1 MDQNK
6 LDTNIQIRNQIL
18 RKIYRIPSNK
28 LKELDEYISKLDE
41 DTPSTA
47 KILTFAGSWENLDK
61 SILDELTESLVEN
74 RKKNRNRIHE

>member
-6 LDTNIQIRNQIL
+6 LDTNIQIRNQLL

-28 LKELDEYISKLDE
+28 LKELDEFISKLDE

>member
-28 LKELDEYISKLDE
+28 LKELDEFISKLDE